1 MAEVL
6 ITERLF
12 YSQLWAN

>member
-6 ITERLF
+6 ITEHLF